1 MTYPVISDMA
11 EPMLQLYSFELCP
24 FAHRVR
30 LALAEKGV
38 AAEPIEI
45 DLKNK
50 PASFVRISPC
60 GRVPLL
66 LHGEAKLWESAVI
79 NEYLDEVFPDPPLM
93 PASLPDRALARI
105 WVKFADERLYSAT
118 HSFIFTREK
127 EARRKLAAE
136 MLDSVWFLENEL
148 MAKRPGG
155 GPYVFGDRFTLTD
168 IALYPWFEQVGA
180 LAQLSEFRLPLGCV
194 GLCEWCRAVSMRK
207 AVQQCARTSD
217 WYAERYRT
225 YLSA

>member
-1 MTYPVISDMA
+1 MTCPVANDMT

-50 PASFVRISPC
+50 PASFVRISPY

-93 PASLPDRALARI
+93 PASLADRALARV

-118 HSFIFTREK
+118 HRFIFTRE

-136 MLDSVWFLENEL
+136 MFDTVWFLENEL

-168 IALYPWFEQVGA
+168 IALFPWFEQAGA
-180 LAQLSEFRLPLGCV
+180 LEQLSEFRLPLGCV
-194 GLCEWCRAVSMRK
+194 GLSEWRRAVNRRK
-207 AVQQCARTSD
+207 AVQQCARTSN

>member
-1 MTYPVISDMA
+1 MSHS
-11 EPMLQLYSFELCP
+11 MLQLCP

-50 PASFVRISPC
+50 PSSFARLSPY

-66 LHGEAKLWESAVI
+66 LHGEVRLWESAVI
-79 NEYLDEVFPDPPLM
+79 NEYLNEVFPDPPLM
-93 PASLPDRALARI
+93 PASPPDRALARI

-118 HSFIFTREK
+118 HRLIFTREP

-136 MLDSVWFLENEL
+136 MLDSVLFLESEV

-155 GPYVFGDRFTLTD
+155 GPYVLGDRFTLAD
-168 IALYPWFEQVGA
+168 IALYPWFEQVSA
-180 LAQLSEFRLPLGCV
+180 LEQLSEFRMPPACV
-194 GLCEWCRAVSMRK
+194 GLAEWRWAVGGRE

-217 WYAERYRT
+217 WFAERYRA
-225 YLSA
+225 YLAA